1 MSGTGKTVPLHEVE
15 RLIKQLENPVRSA
28 KTRAARNLEGVPV
41 FPSLISS
48 ADQFLHEVVTPI
60 LVHFSSD
67 TEQVRQSCV
76 NIIDSYVDQLGPS
89 NLHETLNYILPPLF
103 DRLKSEE
110 IEPAEEIRLSLMNLL
125 LKLVKSVTKETIPDH
140 IDAKRCIDMATP
152 LCIAFKTQ
160 NADMKKVAC
169 SVLNAVMDRCTEEA
183 LAEVAPQLITAL
195 IPNCVHRHNEVRK
208 VTIQTLARLYSTSSV
223 TDDIEKVSDL
233 LQRLTDDNN
242 AAVRKSVIAFCEMLL
257 TVHKERVKMYFP
269 MIIPLLAFAMPLVPV
284 RKVDIEVEPVQEK
297 MNDEPKMAFDAM
309 THIGKVYES
318 DTSMTDVESS
328 NMFDNERVICAGLEQ
343 IIKENYGKLL
353 DKLLPMVV
361 DWTDQCKKYGFAA
374 LRTAVH
380 LGKSLAT
387 THIPQI
393 FLKMSQ
399 SLHDQ
404 RNDEQNA
411 LQVAAIVSS
420 FVDGKEIVDF
430 LLPKVKTDGPKDIVQ
445 LLSVVMTNSQVND
458 DVLLQILNH
467 FMTVKV
473 YKDFDCIE
481 PLVQLLLAILTRS
494 IDFANANAT
503 SVLIFILKLCEKTDA
518 LKCFVNSFGRPIA
531 DVFAENMD
539 ALLRSSEKTP
549 EYMTHLLLTSPVEA
563 VSANQNIACE
573 AIMQCLEGDHEAK
586 HKTEKLILELAN
598 RKAFHHISAEF
609 VDKVIDDMVWSPGKE
624 KVPYREA
631 ATLAMA
637 SMIHNEVIDDEMLT
651 NDIDKILPVILSS
664 YDDTWADCV
673 RIAGT
678 QAMAE
683 FIARS
688 TNCDQQFDKIY
699 PAIKERLDD
708 HMLDIRIQSAAI
720 LAAYFVKCT
729 GNEAIPSKWNEII
742 IFIDDDAEGMRNAI
756 ASFCRVVSKVPQWKD
771 DIVKTLS
778 EQQNFHP
785 ESNELCKSLV
795 AELQ

>member
-1 MSGTGKTVPLHEVE
+1 MSGKGKTVPLHEVE

-28 KTRAARNLEGVPV
+28 KARAARNLEGVPV
-41 FPSLISS
+41 FPSLIES

-60 LVHFSSD
+60 LIHFSSD

-76 NIIDSYVDQLGPS
+76 NIIDSYVDQLGPA
-89 NLHETLNYILPPLF
+89 NLHETLNYVLPPLF

-125 LKLVKSVTKETIPDH
+125 LKLVKSVGKDTVPDH
-140 IDAKRCIDMATP
+140 IDAKRCIDMANP
-152 LCIAFKTQ
+152 LCVAFKTK
-160 NADMKKVAC
+160 NADMKKVGC
-169 SVLNAVMDRCTEEA
+169 TVLNALMDRCTEES
-183 LAEVAPQLITAL
+183 LAEIAPQLITAL

-208 VTIQTLARLYSTSSV
+208 VTVQTLARLYSLSSV
-223 TDDIEKVSDL
+223 TDDIEKVADL
-233 LQRLTDDNN
+233 CQRLTDDSNV
-242 AAVRKSVIAFCEMLL
+242 AVRKSVIGFCEMLL
-257 TVHKERVKMYFP
+257 TEHKQRDKMYFP
-269 MIIPLLAFAMPLVPV
+269 MIIPLLACVMPLVPV
-284 RKVDIEVEPVQEK
+284 RKIDVEVEPVQEK
-297 MNDEPKMAFDAM
+297 MNDEPSIAFEAL
-309 THIGKVYES
+309 THIGKVYEK
-318 DTSMTDVESS
+318 DHELAETESS
-328 NMFDNERVICAGLEQ
+328 NMFDDKRVICVGLGE
-343 IIKENYGKLL
+343 IIKENYGKLM
-353 DKLLPMVV
+353 DKLLPMIV

-374 LRTAVH
+374 LRSTVQ
-380 LGKSLAT
+380 LGKDLAAR
-387 THIPQI
+387 HIPQI

-430 LLPKVKTDGPKDIVQ
+430 LLPKVKTDGPKDIVM
-445 LLSVVMTNSQVND
+445 LLSVVMTNSPVTD
-458 DVLLQILNH
+458 EVLLQILNH

-473 YKDFDCIE
+473 YKALDCIE

-503 SVLIFILKLCEKTDA
+503 AVLIFILKLCEKTDA
-518 LKCFVNSFGRPIA
+518 LKCFVNSFGRPIS
-531 DVFAENMD
+531 DVFAENME

-549 EYMTHLLLTSPVEA
+549 EYLTHLLLTSPVEA
-563 VSANQNIACE
+563 VSANQQIACE
-573 AIMQCLEGDHEAK
+573 AIMHCLDGDHEAK
-586 HKTEKLILELAN
+586 HTTEKLIVTLAE
-598 RKAFHHISAEF
+598 RKAFHHISADF
-609 VDKVIDDMVWSPGKE
+609 VGKVIDDMVWSPGKE

-637 SMIHNEVIDDEMLT
+637 AMIRNESIDDEMLAG
-651 NDIDKILPVILSS
+651 DVDKILPVILSS

-678 QAMAE
+678 QAMRE
-683 FIARS
+683 YVARS

-708 HMLDIRIQSAAI
+708 HILDIRVQSAAI
-720 LAAYFVKCT
+720 LAMYLVKCT
-729 GNEAIPSKWNEII
+729 SNDTIPSKWNEII
-742 IFIDDDAEGMRNAI
+742 IFIDDDAEAMRNAI
-756 ASFCRVVSKVPQWKD
+756 ANFCRTVSKVPQWKD
-771 DIVKTLS
+771 DITKTLS
-778 EQQNFHP
+778 EQKNFHE